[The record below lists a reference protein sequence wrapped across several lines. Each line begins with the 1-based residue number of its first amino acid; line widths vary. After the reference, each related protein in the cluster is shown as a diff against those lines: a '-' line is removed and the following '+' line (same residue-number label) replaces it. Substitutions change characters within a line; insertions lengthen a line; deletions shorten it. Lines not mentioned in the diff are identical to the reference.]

1 MNTQLTTK
9 NNTTVTDLFA
19 CPAMQGSFCCL
30 VCNSWYV
37 GTYHFEN
44 ESAANRI
51 PYLLIY
57 LWIGLL
63 VLSYFSF
70 WAILCNEILFIPST
84 YFFLY
89 CKQFLFTLDLIV
101 SSVAADLIPA
111 TIHLFKTSRSRYSL
125 ASLCTFFS

>member
-1 MNTQLTTK
+1 MKLSSELSTINHNKTNNAAVNGFETKKRGFSNVQFNKPNDQETKMNTQLTTK

-19 CPAMQGSFCCL
+19 CLAMQGSFCCL

-57 LWIGLL
+57 L
-63 VLSYFSF
+63 
-70 WAILCNEILFIPST
+70 
-84 YFFLY
+84 
-89 CKQFLFTLDLIV
+89 
-101 SSVAADLIPA
+101 
-111 TIHLFKTSRSRYSL
+111 
-125 ASLCTFFS
+125 